1 MDFHAKAVESTK
13 KMFLNSVEHVKMDA
27 EENVVSK
34 IFADYAKEIWEAIG
48 DDGILTSVEYNPVD
62 SMGGSL
68 SFRLSTM
75 APDYFIRLW
84 YDGKNQTF
92 LFSFCK
98 QLSGNLV
105 HQIPDTFNESGIA
118 KVSNIDKFND
128 YFLMF
133 LAKEKYNAE
142 NKIVYAPKQQKN
154 ILG

>member
-1 MDFHAKAVESTK
+1 MNFQEKSIENTK
-13 KMFLNSVEHVKMDA
+13 KQFKIAMENIASDA
-27 EENVVSK
+27 DENIISK
-34 IFADYAKEIWEAIG
+34 IFSDYGNEIWEALG
-48 DDGILTSVEYNPVD
+48 DDGILRSVEYNPVD

-68 SFRLSTM
+68 SFRLSTL

-118 KVSNIDKFND
+118 KVPNIDKFND
-128 YFLMF
+128 YFLTF
-133 LAKEKYNAE
+133 LAKEKYNSI
-142 NKIVYAPKQQKN
+142 NKIVYSNTKQPL
-154 ILG
+154 LG